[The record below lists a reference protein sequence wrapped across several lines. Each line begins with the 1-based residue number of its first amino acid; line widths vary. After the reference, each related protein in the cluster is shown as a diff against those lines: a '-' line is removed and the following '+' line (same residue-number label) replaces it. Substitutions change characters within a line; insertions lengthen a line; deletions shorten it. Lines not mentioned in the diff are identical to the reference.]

1 MNWIE
6 KVNAEIVRKTNS
18 VTVCEVE
25 QNHEK
30 NNIRSSNDES
40 ELQHELSCG
49 NCGTTFVRYCDL
61 ENHLIEVHKKEKN
74 FKCNTCQ
81 KDFMLEWRLK
91 KHILIH
97 ASSSVKPFT
106 LLLESIAL
114 LKIWAVSFC
123 TIVMKMLTKVN
134 NQEMLKMSKRKY

>member
-81 KDFMLEWRLK
+81 KDFVLKWRLK

-97 ASSSVKPFT
+97 TSSRYRQHLHIMGFCRLDSLVSPRPDIYKSKLTHRP
-106 LLLESIAL
+106 IAEFMFEL
-114 LKIWAVSFC
+114 
-123 TIVMKMLTKVN
+123 
-134 NQEMLKMSKRKY
+134 Q